1 VTDTDAVRSQLA
13 ADLRAARRENAR
25 LEAEVDRLK
34 REVGSLIRER
44 AGLRERKRWV
54 CP

>member
-1 VTDTDAVRSQLA
+1 MTDTDAIRAQLA
-13 ADLRAARRENAR
+13 ADLHDARQEVDR
-25 LEAEVDRLK
+25 LQAEVDRLK